1 MKDPQLVYGG
11 LQLSYKE
18 YEPYYKYILVDTYIS
33 SPDNSLR
40 ELEFTTLDEILEC
53 LDERFV
59 FNGES
64 NNEWIEDG
72 VMPKEYFDDYCKWS
86 LKNRLNS
93 YGYFNLY
100 IRDPKNKTYVKTN
113 SSYREHTLGSKTY
126 PKTKYHELYQYHE
139 LNEEI
144 RDDNNRNN

>member
-1 MKDPQLVYGG
+1 MKD
-11 LQLSYKE
+11 LQFSYKE

-72 VMPKEYFDDYCKWS
+72 VMFKEYFDDYCKWS

-113 SSYREHTLGSKTY
+113 TSYTEHTLGSKTY
-126 PKTKYHELYQYHE
+126 PKIKYHE
-139 LNEEI
+139 LNEEM
-144 RDDNNRNN
+144 RDDIN

>member
-1 MKDPQLVYGG
+1 MKD
-11 LQLSYKE
+11 LQFSYKE

-59 FNGES
+59 FNEES

-113 SSYREHTLGSKTY
+113 SSYTEHTLGSKTY
-126 PKTKYHELYQYHE
+126 PKIKYHE
-139 LNEEI
+139 LNEEM
-144 RDDNNRNN
+144 RDDIN

>member
-11 LQLSYKE
+11 LKHSYEE
-18 YEPYYKYILVDTYIS
+18 YECCYKYILVDDYMS
-33 SPDNSLR
+33 SPDNPLR

-72 VMPKEYFDDYCKWS
+72 VMFKEYFDDYCKWS
-86 LKNRLNS
+86 LKNRLNR
-93 YGYFNLY
+93 YGYFKLY

-113 SSYREHTLGSKTY
+113 SSYTEHTLGSKTY
-126 PKTKYHELYQYHE
+126 PKIKYHE

-144 RDDNNRNN
+144 RDDL

>member
-1 MKDPQLVYGG
+1 MKD
-11 LQLSYKE
+11 LQFSYKE

-72 VMPKEYFDDYCKWS
+72 VMFKEYFDDYCKWS

-113 SSYREHTLGSKTY
+113 SSYTEHTLGSKTY
-126 PKTKYHELYQYHE
+126 PKIKYHE
-139 LNEEI
+139 LNEDI
-144 RDDNNRNN
+144 KDDL

>member
-1 MKDPQLVYGG
+1 MKD
-11 LQLSYKE
+11 LQHSYEE
-18 YEPYYKYILVDTYIS
+18 YECYYKYILVDDYMS
-33 SPDNSLR
+33 SPDNTLR
-40 ELEFTTLDEILEC
+40 EMEFTTLDEILEC

-64 NNEWIEDG
+64 NNEWIENG
-72 VMPKEYFDDYCKWS
+72 VMFKEYFDDYCKWS

-113 SSYREHTLGSKTY
+113 SSYTEHTLGSKTY
-126 PKTKYHELYQYHE
+126 PKIKYHE

-144 RDDNNRNN
+144 RDEI

>member
-1 MKDPQLVYGG
+1 MKD
-11 LQLSYKE
+11 LQFSYKE

-72 VMPKEYFDDYCKWS
+72 VMFKEYFDDYCKWS

-113 SSYREHTLGSKTY
+113 SSYTEHTLGSKTY
-126 PKTKYHELYQYHE
+126 PKIKYHE

-144 RDDNNRNN
+144 KDDNTRTN

>member
-1 MKDPQLVYGG
+1 MKD
-11 LQLSYKE
+11 LQFSYKE

-72 VMPKEYFDDYCKWS
+72 VMFKEYFDDYCKWS

-113 SSYREHTLGSKTY
+113 SSYTEHTLGSKTY
-126 PKTKYHELYQYHE
+126 PKIKYHE

-144 RDDNNRNN
+144 RDDNT

>member
-1 MKDPQLVYGG
+1 MKD
-11 LQLSYKE
+11 LQLSYEE
-18 YEPYYKYILVDTYIS
+18 YEYYYKYILVDDYMS

-53 LDERFV
+53 LDDRFV
-59 FNGES
+59 FNEEL
-64 NNEWIEDG
+64 NNEWIENG

-113 SSYREHTLGSKTY
+113 SSYTEHTLGSKTY
-126 PKTKYHELYQYHE
+126 PKIKYHE

-144 RDDNNRNN
+144 KDD

>member
-1 MKDPQLVYGG
+1 MKDLKY
-11 LQLSYKE
+11 SYKE
-18 YEPYYKYILVDTYIS
+18 YEPCYKYILVDDYMSTYW
-33 SPDNSLR
+33 
-40 ELEFTTLDEILEC
+40 EMEFMTLDEILEC
-53 LDERFV
+53 IDDRFV
-59 FNGES
+59 FNEEA

-100 IRDPKNKTYVKTN
+100 IREPKNKTYVKTN

-126 PKTKYHELYQYHE
+126 PKIQYHE

-144 RDDNNRNN
+144 REEVSDDNNRNN

>member
-1 MKDPQLVYGG
+1 MKD
-11 LQLSYKE
+11 LQFSYKE

-72 VMPKEYFDDYCKWS
+72 VMFKEYFDDYCKWS

-113 SSYREHTLGSKTY
+113 SSYTEHTLGSKTY
-126 PKTKYHELYQYHE
+126 PKIKYHE

-144 RDDNNRNN
+144 RDDIN

>member
-1 MKDPQLVYGG
+1 MKD
-11 LQLSYKE
+11 LQFSYKE

-72 VMPKEYFDDYCKWS
+72 VMFKEYFDDYCKWS

-113 SSYREHTLGSKTY
+113 SSYTEHTLGSKTY
-126 PKTKYHELYQYHE
+126 PKIKYHE

-144 RDDNNRNN
+144 KDEI

>member
-11 LQLSYKE
+11 LKHNYEE
-18 YEPYYKYILVDTYIS
+18 YESYYKYILVDDYIS

-59 FNGES
+59 FNEES
-64 NNEWIEDG
+64 NNEWIENG
-72 VMPKEYFDDYCKWS
+72 VMFKEYFDDYCKWS

-113 SSYREHTLGSKTY
+113 SSYTEHTLGSKTY
-126 PKTKYHELYQYHE
+126 PKIKYHE

-144 RDDNNRNN
+144 KDE

>member
-1 MKDPQLVYGG
+1 MKNLK
-11 LQLSYKE
+11 LSYKE

-59 FNGES
+59 FNGEL

-100 IRDPKNKTYVKTN
+100 IRDSKNKTYVKTN
-113 SSYREHTLGSKTY
+113 SSYTKHTLGSKTY
-126 PKTKYHELYQYHE
+126 PKIKYHE

-144 RDDNNRNN
+144 KDE

>member
-1 MKDPQLVYGG
+1 MKD

-113 SSYREHTLGSKTY
+113 TSYREHTLGSKTY
-126 PKTKYHELYQYHE
+126 PKIKYHE

-144 RDDNNRNN
+144 KDDNSRIN

>member
-11 LQLSYKE
+11 LQHSYEE
-18 YEPYYKYILVDTYIS
+18 YECYYKYILVDDYMS
-33 SPDNSLR
+33 SPDNPLR
-40 ELEFTTLDEILEC
+40 EVEFTTLDEIGEC
-53 LDERFV
+53 LDERGV

-72 VMPKEYFDDYCKWS
+72 VMFKEYFDDYCKWS

-113 SSYREHTLGSKTY
+113 TSYTEHTLGSKTY
-126 PKTKYHELYQYHE
+126 PKIKYHE

-144 RDDNNRNN
+144 KDE

>member
-1 MKDPQLVYGG
+1 MKD
-11 LQLSYKE
+11 LQFSYKE

-72 VMPKEYFDDYCKWS
+72 VMFKEYFDDYCKWS

-113 SSYREHTLGSKTY
+113 SSYTEHTLGSKTY
-126 PKTKYHELYQYHE
+126 PKIKYHE

-144 RDDNNRNN
+144 KDDL

>member
-1 MKDPQLVYGG
+1 MKD
-11 LQLSYKE
+11 LQFSYKE

-40 ELEFTTLDEILEC
+40 ELEFITLDEILEC

-113 SSYREHTLGSKTY
+113 SSYTEHTLGSKTY
-126 PKTKYHELYQYHE
+126 PKIKYHE

-144 RDDNNRNN
+144 RDDNT

>member
-11 LQLSYKE
+11 LKHSYEE
-18 YEPYYKYILVDTYIS
+18 YECYYKYILVDDYIS

-40 ELEFTTLDEILEC
+40 ELEFMTLDEILEC

-59 FNGES
+59 FNEES
-64 NNEWIEDG
+64 NNEWFENG
-72 VMPKEYFDDYCKWS
+72 VIPKENFDDYCKWS

-113 SSYREHTLGSKTY
+113 SSYSEHTLGSKTY
-126 PKTKYHELYQYHE
+126 PKIKYHE

-144 RDDNNRNN
+144 KDESKRTRKTIQR

>member
-1 MKDPQLVYGG
+1 MKD
-11 LQLSYKE
+11 LQFSYKE

-72 VMPKEYFDDYCKWS
+72 VMFKEYFDDYCKWS

-113 SSYREHTLGSKTY
+113 TSYTEHTLGSKTY
-126 PKTKYHELYQYHE
+126 PKIKYHE

-144 RDDNNRNN
+144 KDE

>member
-1 MKDPQLVYGG
+1 MKD
-11 LQLSYKE
+11 LQFSYKE

-72 VMPKEYFDDYCKWS
+72 VMFKEYFDDYCKWS

-113 SSYREHTLGSKTY
+113 SSYTEHTLGSKTY
-126 PKTKYHELYQYHE
+126 PKIKYHE
-139 LNEEI
+139 LNEEM
-144 RDDNNRNN
+144 RDDIN

>member
-1 MKDPQLVYGG
+1 MKD
-11 LQLSYKE
+11 LQFSYKE

-59 FNGES
+59 FNEES

-113 SSYREHTLGSKTY
+113 TSYTEHTLGSKTY
-126 PKTKYHELYQYHE
+126 PKIKYHE
-139 LNEEI
+139 LNEEM
-144 RDDNNRNN
+144 RDDIN

>member
-1 MKDPQLVYGG
+1 MKD
-11 LQLSYKE
+11 LQFSYKE

-72 VMPKEYFDDYCKWS
+72 VMPKEYFNDYCKWS

-113 SSYREHTLGSKTY
+113 TSYTEHTLGSKTY
-126 PKTKYHELYQYHE
+126 PKIKYHE

-144 RDDNNRNN
+144 RDDAV

>member
-1 MKDPQLVYGG
+1 MKNLA
-11 LQLSYKE
+11 LSYKE
-18 YEPYYKYILVDTYIS
+18 YESYIKYILVDDFS
-33 SPDNSLR
+33 SSWEDQFS
-40 ELEFTTLDEILEC
+40 TLDEVLEC
-53 LDERFV
+53 LDDRFV
-59 FNGES
+59 FNEES
-64 NNEWIEDG
+64 NNEMSKDDFE
-72 VMPKEYFDDYCKWS
+72 DYCKCS

-113 SSYREHTLGSKTY
+113 SSYTEHTLGSKTY
-126 PKTKYHELYQYHE
+126 PKIKYHE

>member
-1 MKDPQLVYGG
+1 MKDLKY
-11 LQLSYKE
+11 SYKE
-18 YEPYYKYILVDTYIS
+18 YEPCYKYILVDDYMSTYW
-33 SPDNSLR
+33 
-40 ELEFTTLDEILEC
+40 EMEFMTLDEILEC
-53 LDERFV
+53 IDDRFV
-59 FNGES
+59 FNEEA

-126 PKTKYHELYQYHE
+126 PKIQYHE

-144 RDDNNRNN
+144 REEVSDDNNRNN